1 MKQWSSLEEEE
12 SRWGQEEGG
21 SVSMISKRRKR
32 RELESRLW
40 RWREFEYSSR
50 VVWEEFI
57 EEEGKEREMVTSL
70 VSFVYFIPLF

>member
-1 MKQWSSLEEEE
+1 MEEEE

>member
-1 MKQWSSLEEEE
+1 MKQWSSLEEE

-57 EEEGKEREMVTSL
+57 EEEGKEREMVTSP